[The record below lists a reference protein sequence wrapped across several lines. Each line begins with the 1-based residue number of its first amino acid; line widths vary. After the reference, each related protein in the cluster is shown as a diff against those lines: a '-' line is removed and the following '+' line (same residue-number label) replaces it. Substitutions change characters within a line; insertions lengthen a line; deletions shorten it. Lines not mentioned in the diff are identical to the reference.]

1 MKRNPDKKRIYRLKI
16 NDEGRRILQAAIL
29 NRLILDGTPIS
40 VNSSPTDPDID
51 DTAIIDGNC
60 VVKICDEWI
69 KSLGNAIQNDDT
81 SDETSY

>member
-1 MKRNPDKKRIYRLKI
+1 MKRDPDKKRIYRLKV

-51 DTAIIDGNC
+51 DMAITDGNC
-60 VVKICDEWI
+60 IVKICDEWI
-69 KSLGNAIQNDDT
+69 KSIGNTTQNDDAY
-81 SDETSY
+81 DEASY

>member
-1 MKRNPDKKRIYRLKI
+1 MKRDTTKKRIYRLKV

-40 VNSSPTDPDID
+40 VNSSPTDPDAD

-60 VVKICDEWI
+60 IVKICDEWLKTI
-69 KSLGNAIQNDDT
+69 DNTISNNDT
-81 SDETSY
+81 SDETSF

>member
-1 MKRNPDKKRIYRLKI
+1 MKRDVDKKRIYRLKV

-40 VNSSPTDPDID
+40 VNSSPTDPDAG

-60 VVKICDEWI
+60 IVKICDEWI
-69 KSLGNAIQNDDT
+69 KSIGSTISNDDT
-81 SDETSY
+81 SDEISF